1 MIAAAPYFFHCL
13 QLQNITDL
21 NYKSTCHLT
30 TRKEKQKE
38 QKAMSNARSV
48 TDKMTVTDIPVSYSV
63 QKLHKIFGLP
73 RSQLLCCLV
82 VVSCIKTSSARKT
95 QEKLHNSTQQSVGLP
110 HIISSLRLAALG

>member
-21 NYKSTCHLT
+21 NYKTTCHLT

-38 QKAMSNARSV
+38 QKAMSNERSV

-63 QKLHKIFGLP
+63 QKLHKIVGLP
-73 RSQLLCCLV
+73 RSQLLCCPV
-82 VVSCIKTSSARKT
+82 VVSCIKYDLRGRLKRNYITAHNKALACLTSSH
-95 QEKLHNSTQQSVGLP
+95 L
-110 HIISSLRLAALG
+110 